1 MTPEQNAYVKTLAT
15 REEIFEHVAEH
26 LKNQDARSMQVKPDG
41 SGVQCAY
48 RGAGDRMCAVGCLI
62 ADDEYDPGMENLSV
76 TELSGMWP
84 CRPGVTI
91 SSRVSLPE
99 RLNPH
104 AQMLADLQGLHDF
117 STSWH
122 DEGGGLSRE
131 GKAKLRDL
139 RSYWL
144 EGVNPYER

>member
-15 REEIFEHVAEH
+15 REEIFEHVAKH
-26 LKNQDARSMQVKPDG
+26 LKSQDARSMQGKPYGDG
-41 SGVQCAY
+41 VRCAY

-62 ADDEYDPGMENLSV
+62 ADDEYDPHTEGLSV
-76 TELSGMWP
+76 TDLGSERRFP
-84 CRPGVTI
+84 VPRPI
-91 SSRVSLPE
+91 MLPE
-99 RLNPH
+99 RLVPH
-104 AQMLADLQGLHDF
+104 LHMIQTFQELHDF
-117 STSWH
+117 ATSWH
-122 DEGGGLSRE
+122 DEGGLSRE